1 MSRISVELV
10 PRSEDGLREE
20 LQLIK
25 DTIKVIKKEFNI
37 K

>member
-20 LQLIK
+20 LQLIRGK
-25 DTIKVIKKEFNI
+25 PRLSV
-37 K
+37 